1 MSPLITITR
10 NVFSTLFPPPL
21 ISYPTVSP
29 PILSIDLFCA
39 IYLCTQFFFC
49 KSRLLFVFLSI
60 YFARSPSSSLVVL
73 TFSKPSYIIIL
84 SQVSLPGRDRIMYNF
99 NFSFVRS
106 GAPIV
111 TFSVTGLAFNPIVCS
126 MLGCPDSIDIG
137 YDEDA
142 NVLGVCAHR
151 QEHEGKPYEFASR
164 KKDGWVR
171 ISCRDFMRY
180 LSQRN
185 NMDFT
190 KAKQFIPEFDSET
203 QMLIIHIDEEHIKPA
218 KATKESE

>member
-1 MSPLITITR
+1 
-10 NVFSTLFPPPL
+10 
-21 ISYPTVSP
+21 
-29 PILSIDLFCA
+29 
-39 IYLCTQFFFC
+39 
-49 KSRLLFVFLSI
+49 
-60 YFARSPSSSLVVL
+60 
-73 TFSKPSYIIIL
+73 
-84 SQVSLPGRDRIMYNF
+84 
-99 NFSFVRS
+99 
-106 GAPIV
+106 
-111 TFSVTGLAFNPIVCS
+111 
-126 MLGCPDSIDIG
+126 MLGSPESIDIG

-151 QEHEGKPYEFASR
+151 QEHEGKPYDFASR